1 MRERRNMATY
11 TQTLLMP
18 LPKKHVRDMGADP
31 RYGRGYRGNNYDN
44 RNRDDIN
51 SIVSFFD

>member
-1 MRERRNMATY
+1 MATY